1 MNERHVLEQR
11 LITLNSLL
19 DGSGHL
25 LGPSGAAMG
34 ERLRSAWQAERQLL
48 QRLLAETAGDNVRA
62 TIGLWR
68 DRTAAFVQR
77 SAAADAAWTDRSGQ
91 RWEATQVLALLDDT
105 SERLDSW
112 AAAAEPL
119 ADEEG
124 E

>member
-11 LITLNSLL
+11 LATLNSLL
-19 DGSGHL
+19 DGSGYL
-25 LGPSGAAMG
+25 LGSSGAAMG

-48 QRLLAETAGDNVRA
+48 QRLLVETAGDDVRA

-68 DRTAAFVQR
+68 DRTAAFVER
-77 SAAADAAWTDRSGQ
+77 SAGGDASWTDRSGQ
-91 RWEATQVLALLDDT
+91 RWEAAHVLVLLDDT

-119 ADEEG
+119 VDDDG